1 MGNAAATRTCPRQA
15 AETCATDACTAAWL
29 QTQGGPDLMA
39 SGHHSSSHLS
49 SGTLLPKAG
58 GNKGNP
64 ACGPTGVSGTPLSL
78 RLLWDGQGSAQTRQL
93 RNPGV
98 ESTHHP
104 EQAEL
109 AASLQEHPSHSQDF
123 SSVFVNKTNAPENK
137 TGTSL
142 YTVDEKSEKFSC
154 SVARALCVP
163 KKCSQE
169 LSVSPR
175 PL

>member
-1 MGNAAATRTCPRQA
+1 MRHRRLQGCLAADAGRTRPHGFRAPFKLPPQLRDSTS
-15 AETCATDACTAAWL
+15 
-29 QTQGGPDLMA
+29 QGRRKP
-39 SGHHSSSHLS
+39 
-49 SGTLLPKAG
+49 
-58 GNKGNP
+58 GNP

-123 SSVFVNKTNAPENK
+123 SSVFVNKTNAPKNK

-154 SVARALCVP
+154 SVARALRVP

-169 LSVSPR
+169 LSVSSR